1 MTTALL
7 DRLTHHC
14 DIVETGNDSWRFKS
28 RADSRYNPRS
38 PHDTCSLAQR
48 RAIVEWQH
56 RSAVALASI
65 QNDSGLPQGLAGQPC
80 GRLGVR
86 KPTGRGG
93 RLDGA

>member
-28 RADSRYNPRS
+28 RADSRHNPRS

-65 QNDSGLPQGLAGQPC
+65 QNDSGLPQGLAGYPAAGWGC
-80 GRLGVR
+80 GNR
-86 KPTGRGG
+86 PDEGG